1 MVALLHSYRSKATML
16 RTPASPGTGTAAQ
29 PPRCNPVRS
38 RSAPAVP

>member
-16 RTPASPGTGTAAQ
+16 RTPAGSQHGTAAQ